1 MHVKKNDKEVSL
13 VPTDIR
19 AAVQCSCLPSGLL
32 VQALFGLAVG
42 LYSQAG
48 SANAQGAVFA
58 QAMAQGVPD
67 AGSLRQQ
74 IEQQRTLPLPQ
85 AAPAPRVTP
94 PPEIKAPSGMT
105 VRPQSFRFVG
115 NTLLNSEQ
123 LAPSLSEFVDREL
136 DFAGLQR
143 AADAVAATYREAG
156 WIVRVYLP
164 EQDISAGVVT
174 LQVVE
179 ARFAGVRFEGETSR
193 RLQRDQIQAFFA
205 RQQASGE
212 PLSANALDRALL
224 LADDLP
230 GVSVA
235 GTLAPGA
242 ADGETALVL
251 QTTDEP
257 FIYGDIGLD
266 NTGARSTGTDR
277 LTANLNINSP
287 GGRGELISLTG
298 LHTQG
303 SDYGRVALTVP
314 DGYNGLRLGVSA
326 TSMRYE
332 VVGGP
337 ASITSLQIKGRSS
350 SMGLDWNYPLVR
362 SRLHNLYFSGGLENK
377 AFYSENRNKNA
388 SDPKSYSDYESNSLR
403 LGLSGNRFDDL
414 AGGGANSAS
423 LQMLWGSLT
432 GMRAHSQL
440 DSIDRSYRK
449 INYSASRQQTVTADH
464 SLLLSLQG
472 QHATQVLDSSE
483 KFYIGGASTVRAY
496 PVSELGGER
505 GQVLSAEWRW
515 RLNPAWVLSAFA
527 DQGRVVSLP
536 TTASDQRTSLT
547 LRGHGLS
554 ASWQGPM
561 GVVTKLTW
569 ARRDGANPKP
579 TQTGTDSDGTLKL
592 NRFWLTASV
601 PF

>member
-1 MHVKKNDKEVSL
+1 MYQNCRSIRTCCRRGDHLADVCTPQIKKITSAQIATTSAFLALWFSASSWAQSL
-13 VPTDIR
+13 
-19 AAVQCSCLPSGLL
+19 
-32 VQALFGLAVG
+32 
-42 LYSQAG
+42 
-48 SANAQGAVFA
+48 
-58 QAMAQGVPD
+58 PD

-74 IEQQRTLPLPQ
+74 IEQQRELPLPQ

-105 VRPQSFRFVG
+105 VRPRSFRLAG
-115 NTLLNSEQ
+115 NTLLSFEQ
-123 LAPSLSEFVDREL
+123 LAPTLSEFVGREL

-143 AADAVAATYREAG
+143 AADAVSAAYRQAG

-174 LQVVE
+174 LQVLE
-179 ARFAGVRFEGETSR
+179 ARFAGVRFEGEASR
-193 RLQRDQIQAFFA
+193 RLQRDAIQAFFT
-205 RQQASGE
+205 RQQATGQ
-212 PLSANALDRALL
+212 PLNGDALDRALL
-224 LADDLP
+224 LSDDLP

-235 GTLAPGA
+235 GTLAPGS

-257 FIYGDIGLD
+257 LIYGGIGLD
-266 NTGARSTGTDR
+266 NTGARSTGSNR

-287 GGRGELISLTG
+287 GGRGELVSLNA

-326 TSMRYE
+326 SSMSYK
-332 VVGGP
+332 VIGGSQ
-337 ASITSLQIKGRSS
+337 SITDLQIKGRSS
-350 SMGLDWNYPLVR
+350 SLGLDWSYPLVR

-377 AFYSENRNKNA
+377 GFHSDNRNSNA
-388 SDPKSYSDYESNSLR
+388 ADPKSFSDYETHSLR

-414 AGGGANSAS
+414 GGGGANSAS
-423 LQMLWGSLT
+423 VQLLWGRLT
-432 GMRAHSQL
+432 AMQAHSQI
-440 DSIDRSYRK
+440 DSIGRDYHK
-449 INYSASRQQTVTADH
+449 LNYSLSRQQTLTQSH

-472 QHATQVLDSSE
+472 QQATQVLDSSE
-483 KFYIGGASTVRAY
+483 RFYIGGASTVRAY

-527 DQGRVVSLP
+527 DHGRVMSLP
-536 TTASDQRTSLT
+536 ATASDQRSSLT

-561 GVVTKLTW
+561 GLVSKLTW
-569 ARRDGANPKP
+569 SRRDGANPKP

-592 NRFWLTASV
+592 NRLWLTASV
-601 PF
+601 TF

>member
-1 MHVKKNDKEVSL
+1 MRPQPLFPILPLLAAMGLHVH
-13 VPTDIR
+13 
-19 AAVQCSCLPSGLL
+19 
-32 VQALFGLAVG
+32 
-42 LYSQAG
+42 SQAQ
-48 SANAQGAVFA
+48 SL
-58 QAMAQGVPD
+58 PD

-85 AAPAPRVTP
+85 AAPQPRVAP
-94 PPEIKAPSGMT
+94 PPEIKPHDGMS
-105 VRPQSFRFVG
+105 VRVQSFRFAG
-115 NTLLNSEQ
+115 NTLLGAEQ
-123 LAPSLSEFVDREL
+123 LTPALTEFVGREL

-143 AADAVAATYREAG
+143 AADAVAAAYRESG
-156 WIVRVYLP
+156 WLVRVYLP
-164 EQDISAGVVT
+164 EQDVSEGTIT

-179 ARFAGVRFEGETSR
+179 ARFAGVRFEGESSQRVMRTE
-193 RLQRDQIQAFFA
+193 LQAWFQA
-205 RQQASGE
+205 RQAEGAF
-212 PLSANALDRALL
+212 LNATDLDRALL

-266 NTGARSTGTDR
+266 NTGARSTGSNR

-287 GGRGELISLTG
+287 GGRGELVSLNA

-326 TSMRYE
+326 TSMSYE

-362 SRLHNLYFSGGLENK
+362 ARLHNLYFSGGLENK
-377 AFYSENRNKNA
+377 GFHSDNRNSNPA
-388 SDPKSYSDYESNSLR
+388 DPKSYSDYETHSLR

-414 AGGGANSAS
+414 AGGGANSGS
-423 LQMLWGSLT
+423 LQLLWGRLT
-432 GMRAHSQL
+432 SMQAHSQL
-440 DSIDRSYRK
+440 DSIDHSYNK
-449 INYSASRQQTVTADH
+449 LNYSASRQQTITPEH
-464 SLLLSLQG
+464 SLLISLQG
-472 QHATQVLDSSE
+472 QHATQLLDSSE

-496 PVSELGGER
+496 PASELGGER
-505 GQVLSAEWRW
+505 GQLLSAEWRW
-515 RLNPAWVLSAFA
+515 RLSPAVVLSAFA
-527 DQGRVVSLP
+527 DHGRVVSLP
-536 TTASDQRTSLT
+536 ATASDQQTSLS

-554 ASWQGPM
+554 LAWQGPQ
-561 GVVTKLTW
+561 GISTRLTW
-569 ARRDGANPKP
+569 SRRDGANPKP
-579 TQTGTDSDGTLKL
+579 TQTGTDSDGTLQK
-592 NRFWLTASV
+592 NRVWFTASV
-601 PF
+601 TF

>member
-1 MHVKKNDKEVSL
+1 MCNHH
-13 VPTDIR
+13 R
-19 AAVQCSCLPSGLL
+19 LPLL
-32 VQALFGLAVG
+32 LLPLPLALAFHA
-42 LYSQAG
+42 S
-48 SANAQGAVFA
+48 STAQT
-58 QAMAQGVPD
+58 QPD

-74 IEQQRTLPLPQ
+74 IEQQRSLPMPPAAPLP
-85 AAPAPRVTP
+85 RVAL
-94 PPEIKAPSGMT
+94 PPEIQSLAGIKVRTKA
-105 VRPQSFRFVG
+105 FRFAG
-115 NTLLNSEQ
+115 NTLLGSEQ
-123 LAPSLSEFVDREL
+123 LAQAVADFASREL
-136 DFAGLQR
+136 DFSGLQR
-143 AADAVAATYREAG
+143 AADAVAAAYREAG

-164 EQDISAGVVT
+164 EQDASEGVIT

-179 ARFAGVRFEGETSR
+179 ARFAGVRFEGKPSQRVMRTE
-193 RLQRDQIQAFFA
+193 LQTWFQA
-205 RQQASGE
+205 RQAEGAF
-212 PLSANALDRALL
+212 LNANDLDRALL

-242 ADGETALVL
+242 SDGETALAL

-257 FIYGDIGLD
+257 FLYGDIGLD
-266 NTGARSTGTDR
+266 NTGARSTGSNR
-277 LTANLNINSP
+277 VTANMNINSP
-287 GGRGELISLTG
+287 GGRGELVSLNA
-298 LHTQG
+298 LHTEG

-326 TSMRYE
+326 SSMSYR
-332 VVGGP
+332 VVGG
-337 ASITSLQIKGRSS
+337 SSEITRLQIQGRSS
-350 SMGLDWNYPLVR
+350 SMGLDWSYPLVR
-362 SRLHNLYFSGGLENK
+362 SRLHNLYFSGGLDNK
-377 AFYSENRNKNA
+377 AFYSENTNKNT

-403 LGLSGNRFDDL
+403 MGLSGNRFDDL

-432 GMRAHSQL
+432 SMRAHSQL

-536 TTASDQRTSLT
+536 ATSSDQRTSLT

-554 ASWQGPM
+554 ASWQGPA
-561 GVVTKLTW
+561 GISTRLTW
-569 ARRDGANPKP
+569 ARRDGVNPKP
-579 TQTGTDSDGTLKL
+579 TQAGTDSDGTLKL
-592 NRFWLTASV
+592 NRIWFTASV

>member
-1 MHVKKNDKEVSL
+1 MSPRQLYPLLSL
-13 VPTDIR
+13 SI
-19 AAVQCSCLPSGLL
+19 AAGFHTGLHA
-32 VQALFGLAVG
+32 QAL
-42 LYSQAG
+42 
-48 SANAQGAVFA
+48 
-58 QAMAQGVPD
+58 PD

-74 IEQQRTLPLPQ
+74 IEQQREPHLPQ
-85 AAPAPRVTP
+85 AVRPERVTP
-94 PPEIKAPSGMT
+94 PPEIKAPAGMT
-105 VRPQSFRFVG
+105 VKPQAFRIVG
-115 NTLLNSEQ
+115 NTLLSAEQ
-123 LAPSLSEFVDREL
+123 LAPALAEFVGREL

-143 AADAVAATYREAG
+143 ATDAVAAAYREAG
-156 WIVRVYLP
+156 WLVRVYLP
-164 EQDISAGVVT
+164 EQDISTGVVT

-179 ARFAGVRFEGETSR
+179 ARFAGVRFEGEAPARVMRQEIEAHFS
-193 RLQRDQIQAFFA
+193 
-205 RQQASGE
+205 RQQKTGAF
-212 PLSANALDRALL
+212 LNANALDRALL

-242 ADGETALVL
+242 SNGETTLVL

-266 NTGARSTGTDR
+266 NNGARSTGSNR
-277 LTANLNINSP
+277 VTANMNINSP
-287 GGRGELISLTG
+287 GGRGELVSLNL
-298 LHTQG
+298 LHAQG

-337 ASITSLQIKGRSS
+337 TSITSLQIKGRSS
-350 SMGLDWNYPLVR
+350 SMGLDWSYPLVR

-403 LGLSGNRFDDL
+403 MGLSGNRFDDL

-536 TTASDQRTSLT
+536 ATASDQRTSLT

-579 TQTGTDSDGTLKL
+579 TQAGTDSDGTLKL
-592 NRFWLTASV
+592 NRIWFTASV